1 MVRSESIMKL
11 ESMDAKKHEEIA
23 TRIINNHEVTEARVA
38 HTIKKANKK
47 HTEAMETL
55 ESAQ

>member
-1 MVRSESIMKL
+1 MKL
-11 ESMDAKKHEEIA
+11 ESMNAKKHEEIA